1 MVSVDTALGAFRA
14 VWQMAMGKRDSLRK
28 LDLSA
33 DGFWES
39 FWALVVSIPPLA
51 LGWADYALRTG
62 AETRSERMVTFLAA
76 AVSDVA
82 VWLIPLAGFLYIA
95 SRSPIKD
102 RITAYVVATNWA
114 SALILWLVWPVSML
128 SLVVP
133 SAKEVADSLGF
144 MVFVASLVFSWR
156 ITDAALDKGAAVT
169 SAVFFSMFAGSI
181 VVLLAMQSILN
192 LT

>member
-1 MVSVDTALGAFRA
+1 
-14 VWQMAMGKRDSLRK
+14 
-28 LDLSA
+28 
-33 DGFWES
+33 
-39 FWALVVSIPPLA
+39 
-51 LGWADYALRTG
+51 
-62 AETRSERMVTFLAA
+62 MVTFLAA

-82 VWLIPLAGFLYIA
+82 VWLIPLAGFLYLA

-102 RITAYVVATNWA
+102 RIIAYVVATNWA

-128 SLVVP
+128 SLLVP
-133 SAKEVADSLGF
+133 SAKEVVDSLGL

-181 VVLLAMQSILN
+181 AVLLAMQSILN